1 MKNHFTR
8 REILEVVGCGLLPSL
23 APSKPPRPPFN
34 VLFLMC
40 DQYRPDALNGYG
52 DRNAL
57 TPSLDALAASGMSF
71 RQTYCSTPVCVAS
84 RNSILTGR
92 FSHSTGVVSNG
103 YRANRSQV
111 SFAQVLRSKAYKTAC
126 FGKLHTPGRA
136 DLDWDVVIER
146 EGAHKG
152 PVPPGGV
159 VLATGL
165 STDGKQPIGA
175 PDPFPENETM
185 EWAAKQNTIAFMKEN
200 RDRPWLIQCSFKKP
214 HPPFQP
220 PKRCWDMIDR
230 SKLVI
235 PDNPKDNLA
244 DANPRYWASIQR
256 RGMDHLTN
264 AQILDG
270 MQGYYGNIA
279 CADQLHGEVLKAV
292 DDLGLRD
299 NTLVVFTADHGEM
312 LYDHRLWTKM
322 VFFDPAVR
330 IPLIMRLPGVIP
342 AGRQTHALVHHVDLF
357 PTLMDFAGFET
368 PKSVQGKSM
377 VRLATGK
384 TDRHRDVVRSEFPND
399 RGTSRREK
407 AAGYDPTM
415 MQFDGRYKLVDNGP
429 DIPPELYDTKTDP
442 RENVNLRKHLDHQER
457 LKRMLAEVRTWVKED
472 AVPLTKHKG
481 AADDES

>member
-1 MKNHFTR
+1 MNTNRPSR
-8 REILEVVGCGLLPSL
+8 RAFLGASLPAAIFAQPRKRPLNILFV
-23 APSKPPRPPFN
+23 
-34 VLFLMC
+34 MC
-40 DQYRPDALNGYG
+40 DQYRPDALQRYG

-57 TPSLDALAASGMSF
+57 TPSLDGLAASGTSF
-71 RQTYCSTPVCVAS
+71 RQTYCSTPICVAA

-92 FSHSTGVVSNG
+92 FSHSTGVVTNS
-103 YRANRSQV
+103 YSANRSQV
-111 SFAQVLRSKAYKTAC
+111 SFAQVLRSNGYKTAC

-136 DLDWDVVIER
+136 DLDWDVVIEHGS
-146 EGAHKG
+146 EHKG

-165 STDGKQPIGA
+165 GTDGKQPIGA
-175 PDPFPENETM
+175 PDPFPETETL

-200 RDRPWLIQCSFKKP
+200 RSRPWLIQCSFKKP

-220 PKRCWDMIDR
+220 PKRCWEMIDR

-244 DANPRYWASIQR
+244 DANPRYWAAIER

-264 AQILDG
+264 EQILDG
-270 MQGYYGNIA
+270 MQGYYGSIA
-279 CADQLHGEVLKAV
+279 YSDQLLGEVLKAV

-330 IPLIMRLPGVIP
+330 VPLIMRLPGVVP
-342 AGRQTHALVHHVDLF
+342 AGKETRALVHHVDIF
-357 PTLMDFAGFET
+357 PTLMDFSGFET
-368 PKSVQGKSM
+368 PRSVQGRSL
-377 VRLATGK
+377 VALATGK
-384 TDRHRDVVRSEFPND
+384 TERHRDVVRSEFPNEK
-399 RGTSRREK
+399 GTSRR
-407 AAGYDPTM
+407 ARSTGYDPTM

-442 RENVNLRKHLDHQER
+442 RENVNLRKHPDQQER
-457 LKRMLAEVRTWVKED
+457 LKRMLAEVRAWVKED
-472 AVPLTKHKG
+472 AVPLTQKKG
-481 AADDES
+481 SPGDES